1 MKRLFLVILIVLFAF
16 TAHAADSKLSALTA
30 LEAAPAGTDQIY
42 INDGG
47 VSKRITVDY
56 LLLIYQGYPHK

>member
-1 MKRLFLVILIVLFAF
+1 MKKLISIILFLLIASG
-16 TAHAADSKLSALTA
+16 AWAADSKLSALTELA
-30 LEAAPAGTDQIY
+30 AAPAGTDQLY

-56 LLLIYQGYPHK
+56 LFDIISTLA